1 MNKKKMKFNL
11 KENLKRFNLLN
22 EGWKEDLNQKYSEDI
37 LNYVQFILDKNYSSE
52 DTSKNPLAPWIA
64 KTVQE
69 KGGIESMG
77 NSDLHGFEVI
87 LNYLKSQ
94 NNSKEAADKIIR
106 KSPADAYKIAK
117 EELQNQAPSDI
128 KKWEDLG
135 YIKKVG
141 NAKDGAVWVQ
151 ILDKRWFDCSNDLNK
166 NFGIECQ
173 RNNQTA
179 SQYATGNYATY
190 TLLGKPK
197 NVSGDYY
204 STLASIAIN
213 KGYKSFI
220 EIKQVGNQ
228 QPGAQDVEG
237 WSKSVVAEMI
247 VDFITKNTEVK
258 DINKFVD
265 FFQQNQIPN
274 HAVNYGGAGAFAY
287 LLKNYPN
294 LIQRIID
301 AKPEVLETHEALI
314 RNVKPDFLENLEV
327 NYEQLLRENPK
338 KFIEKFKTYYDT
350 KGQEIVDLLSLIDF
364 NTYVNQNGTHE
375 LFKSLTSIIE
385 AVPFAYFKNNIYPYI
400 DFSDFIN
407 TLSKDDIKNLLRIIR
422 NKFDKN
428 INGFLE
434 EFNLLFKND
443 MNSILA
449 SLGGTEAK
457 GIAVLQNLFKSPRLS
472 KHQNYRIVKGK
483 VLATTEEPKR
493 DSSGNLVLDSNGNR
507 VMELVEKEVPAD
519 DMMLSPKGIRTFYM
533 KNEELIKSQLPGN
546 KEDKEIG
553 FLKYLIINS
562 SEQEREKLLKNE
574 KDNLIDYYDKKNAE
588 NKSELPGIFEYSK
601 IVNQTITEPSE
612 SKAFSEG
619 TRIYKFDKKDFK
631 DVNNIKK
638 IFKYYSEKNTL
649 QGTAKLVSVISAI
662 IDTAKLSGISNEEIK
677 VLAFNNFTPDK
688 ILKANVKLNDFI
700 LYCNMLLG
708 MSDVYPDTII
718 KNDILNLLKTDTVNN
733 LIIKSKNSASTEDA
747 IASENLKTLINNLNK
762 DNNLEEQKTIRRY
775 IQNLLENNFRKYD
788 NK

>member
-11 KENLKRFNLLN
+11 SENLKRFNLLN
-22 EGWKEDLNQKYSEDI
+22 EGWKEDLKSKYSEEI

-52 DTSKNPLAPWIA
+52 DTSQNPLASWIA

-87 LNYLKSQ
+87 LNYLKSE
-94 NNSKEAADKIIR
+94 NNSKEAADKIIN
-106 KSPADAYKIAK
+106 KSPADAYKLAK
-117 EELQNQAPSDI
+117 EELQNQTHNDI

-141 NAKDGAVWVQ
+141 NAKDGAIWIQV
-151 ILDKRWFDCSNDLNK
+151 LDKRWFDCSNDLNK

-179 SQYATGNYATY
+179 SQYASGNYETF
-190 TLLGKPK
+190 TLLGKTK

-204 STLASIAIN
+204 STLASIAVN

-237 WSKSVVAEMI
+237 WSKSVVADMI
-247 VDFITKNTEVK
+247 VDFITKNPAVK
-258 DINKFVD
+258 DVNKFVD
-265 FFQQNQIPN
+265 FFSQNEIPN
-274 HAVNYGGAGAFAY
+274 HAVNYGGAGAFVY

-294 LIQRIID
+294 LIQKIID

-314 RNVKPDFLENLEV
+314 RNIKPDFLENLEV

-338 KFIEKFKTYYDT
+338 KFIEKFKIYYDT
-350 KGQEIVDLLSLIDF
+350 KGKEIVDLLSTIDF
-364 NTYVNQNGTHE
+364 NNYVNQNGTFE
-375 LFKSLTSIIE
+375 LFKSLNTIIE
-385 AVPFAYFKNNIYPYI
+385 AVPFGYFKNNIYPYI
-400 DFSDFIN
+400 NFSDFISSLN
-407 TLSKDDIKNLLRIIR
+407 QNEIKKLLRTIR

-428 INGFLE
+428 VNGFLE
-434 EFNLLFKND
+434 EFNFLFKND
-443 MNSILA
+443 MNSILV

-457 GIAVLQNLFKSPRLS
+457 GIAVLQNFFKSPRLS
-472 KHQNYRIVKGK
+472 KHQNYRMVKGK

-519 DMMLSPKGIRTFYM
+519 DMMLSPKGIRTFYS
-533 KNEELIKSQLPGN
+533 KNEDLIKAQLPGN
-546 KEDKEIG
+546 QEDKEIG

-562 SEQEREKLLKNE
+562 SEQEREKMLKNE
-574 KDNLIDYYDKKNAE
+574 KDNLINYYDKKNAE
-588 NKSELPGIFEYSK
+588 NKSDLPGIFEYSK

-612 SKAFSEG
+612 TKAFSEG

-631 DVNNIKK
+631 DINNIKK
-638 IFKYYSEKNTL
+638 IFKYYSEKSVL
-649 QGTAKLVSVISAI
+649 QGTAKLVAVISAI
-662 IDTAKLSGISNEEIK
+662 IDTAKLSDISTEEIK
-677 VLAFNNFTPDK
+677 ALVFNNFTPDK

-708 MSDVYPDTII
+708 ISEVYPDTIT
-718 KNDILNLLKTDTVNN
+718 KKDILNLIKTDIVNN
-733 LIIKSKNSASTEDA
+733 LVIKSKNSPTTEDA
-747 IASENLKTLINNLNK
+747 IATENLKTLIKNLNV

-775 IQNLLENNFRKYD
+775 IQNLLENNFK
-788 NK
+788 KK